1 MRKKRGNAAVNAFS
15 LRHENSKTQ
24 LSYGKMHIDWVISIL
39 CARSVLFDLVPNILT
54 SSPLTKSIST
64 YYGTPPVQPQS
75 AHCLSHST
83 DALNLLSPNIHMQIL
98 QTDPH
103 AFPLRISWEN
113 LIKYPGIFSLMIIL
127 LILITLSLDNVWI
140 LLGENC
146 YWSLLGLTWV
156 SVWWQNILDGGFPWM
171 SCNGLNNPFSRFD
184 LISHTTSGVN
194 HEDQWHIA
202 IAPQQGVEVIAQNFA
217 KLFEHVFVFG
227 WCLFA
232 VLW

>member
-75 AHCLSHST
+75 AHSLGHST
-83 DALNLLSPNIHMQIL
+83 DALNPIH
-98 QTDPH
+98 
-103 AFPLRISWEN
+103 WEN

-140 LLGENC
+140 LLEENC

-184 LISHTTSGVN
+184 LISHTTSDVN
-194 HEDQWHIA
+194 HKDQWHIA
-202 IAPQQGVEVIAQNFA
+202 IAPQ
-217 KLFEHVFVFG
+217 
-227 WCLFA
+227 
-232 VLW
+232 